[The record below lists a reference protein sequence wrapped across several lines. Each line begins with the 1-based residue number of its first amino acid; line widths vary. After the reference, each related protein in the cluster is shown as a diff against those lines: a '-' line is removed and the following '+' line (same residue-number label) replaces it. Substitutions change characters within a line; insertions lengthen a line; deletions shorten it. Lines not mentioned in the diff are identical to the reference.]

1 MSSKPNAEVE
11 KAAEDEETEDDALD
25 LSAASVDS
33 LARAGDADG
42 LFLLAK
48 AARSG
53 THGRSKDMPTAF
65 SAYRAAGDLGHADA
79 DYAAAL
85 FYLTGTGTEKD
96 PKEAA
101 ARLRRS
107 ADKGN
112 LDAKVTLG
120 NFYELGIHYAKDTE
134 KADVWYRNAAR
145 AAQIAAPPGSP
156 ALVRALAALGSVRHA
171 ELFAQDPTASAEEVE
186 AGRKKAR
193 VRGGGLQGKLE
204 TGAMP
209 ARDSTP
215 DVPPGHRAP
224 ADPRP
229 APDTKSRSAKTPV
242 PLAAEGDPAA
252 TKPTRAQ
259 KSDADLAKDAE
270 TARRA
275 KLAEL
280 SKKAKAPS
288 KLTGKAGLGAF
299 LYALLF
305 SATAFGAAFAAEA
318 GAKELLSHGTPVPLF
333 GTRVHLVFPLLFG
346 VVGVLPQLLVYK
358 LATVARSVVFGA
370 AMFGMGWVLYGTG
383 KLALGDARLSQA
395 IAFAG
400 AAFLS
405 ALLVQGLFG
414 GSKEGAKS

>member
-1 MSSKPNAEVE
+1 MSSKPNADVE
-11 KAAEDEETEDDALD
+11 KAAEDDATDDDALD
-25 LSAASVDS
+25 LGAATVDS
-33 LARAGDADG
+33 LTRAGDADG

-96 PKEAA
+96 SKEAA

-120 NFYELGIHYAKDTE
+120 NFYELGVHYAKDTE

-145 AAQIAAPPGSP
+145 AAQITAPPGTP

-204 TGAMP
+204 MP
-209 ARDSTP
+209 ARDSAP

-242 PLAAEGDPAA
+242 PLAAEGDLAA
-252 TKPTRAQ
+252 TKPTKAP

-280 SKKAKAPS
+280 GKKAKAPS
-288 KLTGKAGLGAF
+288 KLTGKAGFGAF

-333 GTRVHLVFPLLFG
+333 GTRVHLVFPILLG

-358 LATVARSVVFGA
+358 LARVARSVVFGA
-370 AMFGMGWVLYGTG
+370 AMFGLGWVLYGTG

-405 ALLVQGLFG
+405 GLLVQGLFG
-414 GSKEGAKS
+414 GSKESTKS